1 MTFDS
6 SYERGEPGLF
16 RPNQVIAGWKE
27 VLTKM
32 PVGSIW
38 EVFIPQDLAY
48 GANEQGK
55 IKPFSVLVYKIEL
68 LAIEK
73 E

>member
-1 MTFDS
+1 
-6 SYERGEPGLF
+6 
-16 RPNQVIAGWKE
+16 
-27 VLTKM
+27 M

-48 GANEQGK
+48 GANEQRD
-55 IKPFSVLVYKIEL
+55 IKPFSALVFKVEL